1 MALPP
6 TIPTSFVPHAP
17 GSPQQFRAS
26 FSSDSFIG
34 AFGLFAYFVLGVAF
48 VLALGVFVYGR
59 YLASEL
65 STKDAAIAKA
75 TAAID
80 RSTVEG
86 FVRLRNRL
94 NLSGTLLNKHL
105 ALSSFF
111 TSLETLLPASVRFS
125 ALHISTDAAGMSKVE
140 ATGLAKNFN
149 SLAVVSTAFAADGRI
164 KDAIF
169 SKISI
174 NKDNSVSFSLSATLD
189 PKLVAFSPN
198 ETTLDLGSP
207 SALPTEPVTQTAP
220 PVPALPS
227 TQSAPSAPAQ
237 TAPSAPAAQ
246 QSTQTKP
253 TQTTPPPPTLPPLPP
268 L

>member
-1 MALPP
+1 
-6 TIPTSFVPHAP
+6 
-17 GSPQQFRAS
+17 
-26 FSSDSFIG
+26 
-34 AFGLFAYFVLGVAF
+34 

>member
-94 NLSGTLLNKHL
+94 NLGGTLLNKHL

-189 PKLVAFSPN
+189 PKLVAFSPDGMA
-198 ETTLDLGSP
+198 LDLGSP

-220 PVPALPS
+220 PVPTTPS
-227 TQSAPSAPAQ
+227 APTAPSAPPAP

-246 QSTQTKP
+246 QS